1 MPSQNS
7 KHMTYKEHFIKN
19 ITLAYPVMLS
29 QMGHIMVSLAD
40 SVMVGQLGAV
50 PLASVS
56 LSISIFALIMLFGIG
71 VTYGMTPLV
80 ASSDGANDKMS
91 GATILKHG
99 VVLNAVV
106 GVILTLLT
114 FFARSIMGYLDQDP
128 RVLEGALPYL
138 DTLAYSLLPL
148 MVFQTFR
155 QFAEGLSMTK
165 QAMYISVSGNIL
177 NVLLNYVLIYGKLGA
192 PEMGL
197 VGAGWA
203 TFISR
208 VVMMISM
215 TWFFLKYKRFVRYRA
230 IFPKVHYDMAVFK
243 RILKIGVPSGLQYIF
258 EVGAFSAAAIMVGWT
273 GAIPLAAHQI
283 ALNLSAIT
291 YMTSTGIAAA
301 GTIRIGN
308 QLGRKDIPTLR
319 RAGLTCFI
327 MAAVMM
333 AGFGAVFIIG
343 KSVLPAIY
351 VDDPEV
357 IGVASL
363 LLVIAAFFQISDG
376 VQAVGLG
383 VLRGLADVK
392 VPTIVVMIAFW
403 LISIPLG
410 YVLAFPLGMKAQGIW
425 YGLLTGLSV
434 AALMHLYRFNTLTK
448 KLLKG

>member
-1 MPSQNS
+1 
-7 KHMTYKEHFIKN
+7 MTYKEHFKKN

-56 LSISIFALIMLFGIG
+56 LSISVFALIMLFGIG

-80 ASSDGANDKMS
+80 AASDGANDKMQ

-99 VVLNAVV
+99 IVLNAIV
-106 GVILTLLT
+106 GILLT
-114 FFARSIMGYLDQDP
+114 GITFIARGVMNHLDQDP
-128 RVLEGALPYL
+128 DVLTGALPYL

-165 QAMYISVSGNIL
+165 QAMYISVSGNVLNVIL
-177 NVLLNYVLIYGKLGA
+177 NYLLIYGKFGA

-208 VVMMISM
+208 VVMMIAM
-215 TWFFLKYKRFVRYRA
+215 TWFFMQYGKFSRYRA
-230 IFPKVHYDMAVFK
+230 VFQNVKFNFSVHR

-301 GTIRIGN
+301 GTIRVGN
-308 QLGRKDIPTLR
+308 QLGRNDIMMLR
-319 RAGLTCFI
+319 RAGLTCFV
-327 MAAVMM
+327 MAAIMM
-333 AGFGAVFIIG
+333 AGFGAIFIVG
-343 KSVLPAIY
+343 KSFLPSIY

-357 IGVASL
+357 IAVAST

-392 VPTIVVMIAFW
+392 VPTVVVMVAFW
-403 LISIPLG
+403 VISIPLG

-425 YGLLTGLSV
+425 YGLLTGLSI
-434 AALMHLYRFNTLTK
+434 AAIMHLYRFNTLTK
-448 KLLKG
+448 KLIKK